1 VPNLQT
7 ISNRTTIRKN
17 LIREITLAVSFF
29 AMLAV
34 CVWATEPW
42 KNADYEKWS
51 AKDVD
56 RILNNSPWAKSILV
70 PYYPY
75 LNGDRRETDEHIQ
88 IGSGKD
94 PGGVADSKIYQPDG
108 TFTLRWNSALTLRR
122 ALYRE
127 AVLKGLGSD
136 YAKQRYLINDE
147 QNITLTLLPTGQTMV
162 PPTEPL
168 ALTRETYLELHPSG
182 RNIAATL
189 AEERAWVDA
198 RDNRGF
204 VFCFPQRQA
213 DGSLTI
219 SKDVTEVE
227 FFTQIGVRKF
237 MAKFRAADM
246 MLGDGADYF

>member
-1 VPNLQT
+1 MSNLQT
-7 ISNRTTIRKN
+7 VSDARIIQQSLVRKMV
-17 LIREITLAVSFF
+17 LSVTFVAT
-29 AMLAV
+29 LAV

-56 RILNNSPWAKSILV
+56 KILNNSPWAKSILV
-70 PYYPY
+70 PYSPY
-75 LNGDRRETDEHIQ
+75 LNGDRPETDQRIQ
-88 IGSGKD
+88 IGSGQN
-94 PGGVADSKIYQPDG
+94 PSGVADSKIYHPDG

-136 YAKQRYLINDE
+136 YATQRYLVNDE
-147 QNITLTLLPTGQTMV
+147 QNIVLTLIPTGQTQL
-162 PPTEPL
+162 PPMEPP

-182 RNIAATL
+182 RKIPASL

-198 RDNRGF
+198 RDNRGY

-227 FFTQIGVRKF
+227 FFTQVGVRKF
-237 MAKFRAADM
+237 MAKFRAAEM
-246 MLGDGADYF
+246 VLGNGADYF